1 MKLKL
6 KENPVECLK
15 FTAVIGSMFG
25 LIWTLTWG
33 RGIHQG
39 PWWAGWIPG
48 IVATILCSLFPRG
61 FRGFY
66 RVGTTLFFYL
76 GQAMG
81 TLLLFL
87 FFILV
92 LTPLGVILRLLG
104 KDLLRLKKQQDVD
117 TYWQTTRGTGG
128 HDKMF

>member
-1 MKLKL
+1 MG
-6 KENPVECLK
+6 
-15 FTAVIGSMFG
+15 FIG
-25 LIWTLTWG
+25 
-33 RGIHQG
+33 
-39 PWWAGWIPG
+39 
-48 IVATILCSLFPRG
+48 
-61 FRGFY
+61 
-66 RVGTTLFFYL
+66 VGTTLFFYL